1 MNDKDKQARDIEYHR
16 KYNAIHRPQYTHKY
30 NGESRMSAY
39 SRYNVDVLIPIQE
52 QINKGGFINGS
63 KC

>member
-1 MNDKDKQARDIEYHR
+1 
-16 KYNAIHRPQYTHKY
+16 
-30 NGESRMSAY
+30 MSAY
-39 SRYNVDVLIPIQE
+39 SRYAADVLIPIQE

>member
-1 MNDKDKQARDIEYHR
+1 MNDKEKKEKNAEYQR
-16 KYNAIHRPQYTHKY
+16 KYKEKHRPQYTHKY
-30 NGESRMSAY
+30 NSESRMSAY
-39 SRYNVDVLIPIQE
+39 SRYNADVLIPIQE